1 MFVRARVRVGQ
12 NAERERICM
21 DCTRT
26 CGSRACKRPCEPAA
40 DHRHPF
46 RHFPVRNSFPGLW
59 VCSSCPPD
67 FVFFCLELWKH
78 SPSCRLPGRRCWGS
92 RCWRASPRC
101 RAAARATPCWKA
113 SRPPRSTPPAVGSAA
128 RCGARGGGLWS
139 KTWRQEAGFF
149 SRTSGRPGSHPL
161 ERGGHVKHWG
171 RCCCRRR
178 VR

>member
-1 MFVRARVRVGQ
+1 VFVRARVRVGQ

-67 FVFFCLELWKH
+67 FVFFCLETQPL
-78 SPSCRLPGRRCWGS
+78 LPAAGAALLGL
-92 RCWRASPRC
+92 ALLAGFTALPRGGP
-101 RAAARATPCWKA
+101 RDTVLEA

-171 RCCCRRR
+171 RCCCCRRR